1 MYLIPNSNILIKI
14 FPYTSFYQKHFV
26 VAREVSA
33 ICQVCLLFG
42 KLAFRAQHGELGH
55 SKRERKMLSGIQNI
69 RVMSLLDIR
78 HDILKRTFIVVLTHD
93 LFVPNDSDDP
103 LCVLCSTTSWP
114 ARMIVVMLRLCA
126 LTQIYQRLSLLGTS
140 SRTFLV
146 VTFTFVSK
154 HLVHLI
160 YWNPVICQTK

>member
-103 LCVLCSTTSWP
+103 LCVAQQADRRAW
-114 ARMIVVMLRLCA
+114 
-126 LTQIYQRLSLLGTS
+126 LSLCCVSAHWPRYTNGCL
-140 SRTFLV
+140 FLV
-146 VTFTFVSK
+146 LVVELSWWSLL
-154 HLVHLI
+154 HLSANI
-160 YWNPVICQTK
+160 